1 MSWGISIVLLALFNC
16 RGKKSSFPK
25 LQLLAH
31 SVRSEKGREDMR
43 ALLQGRLRVTD
54 ISVRVEP
61 WLNRAVNYA
70 HGLRLVDVTKG
81 KSVKLTVEGKKVV
94 TSLNSKDVLQTE
106 REFLSDLG
114 RQMTE
119 HHVTAIWRMEDLL

>member
-1 MSWGISIVLLALFNC
+1 MTSDNFFKKALEGATFSFSHRPEPIAGDLRMSWGISIVLLALFNC

-31 SVRSEKGREDMR
+31 SVRSEKSREDMR

-70 HGLRLVDVTKG
+70 HGL
-81 KSVKLTVEGKKVV
+81 SV
-94 TSLNSKDVLQTE
+94 
-106 REFLSDLG
+106 
-114 RQMTE
+114 
-119 HHVTAIWRMEDLL
+119 